1 MATCPE
7 CWNSKPF
14 FAPRC
19 TSCNQ
24 EIGFFMQLV
33 FSTIATAVTIGGL
46 VGIFYLFTAV
56 FG

>member
-33 FSTIATAVTIGGL
+33 FSTIATAATVIGL
-46 VGIFYLFTAV
+46 VGIFYLLTAV

>member
-7 CWNSKPF
+7 CWNKKPF

-24 EIGFFMQLV
+24 PIGFFVQLI
-33 FSTIATAVTIGGL
+33 FSTIATTVALGGFAL
-46 VGIFYLFTAV
+46 IVWGITKI